1 MIKKKSII
9 VTGSDGFLGRKLVEK
24 LKKNNTVYGIDI
36 KSKFT
41 KSINIDLT
49 NKKKLLNSFKNKKI
63 DYIFHFGG
71 ISDIDFSVKNP
82 DKTLKI
88 NIFSLINILNL
99 ALEKKINTI
108 VFASSIYTYSNQGSF
123 YKISKL
129 ACEEILYEFNRLYN
143 LDYKI
148 IRYGTVFGHD
158 PDHKNSISKMVQQSR
173 TTRKIVREG
182 NGNELRKFIHID
194 DAINLTI
201 KTISKKYS
209 KFHYFDITGKKNYS
223 IKNIVNKIKNNV
235 PGIDALF
242 TNHKN
247 FHHYF
252 SSPHNQVKHK
262 IKKLSPRIENIDN
275 HIRDLIKI
283 N

>member
-24 LKKNNTVYGIDI
+24 LEKNNTVYGIDI
-36 KSKFT
+36 KSKYT
-41 KSINIDLT
+41 KSIHLDLN
-49 NKKKLLNSFKNKKI
+49 NKKKLFDFFKNKKI

-82 DKTLKI
+82 DKTLKT
-88 NIFSLINILNL
+88 NIFTLINILNL
-99 ALEKKINTI
+99 ALAKKLNTI
-108 VFASSIYTYSNQGSF
+108 VFASSIYTYSIQGSF

-148 IRYGTVFGHD
+148 IRFGTVFGYD
-158 PDHKNSISKMVQQSR
+158 PDHKNSISKIVRQAR
-173 TTRKIVREG
+173 TNKKIIREG
-182 NGNELRKFIHID
+182 NGNEVRKFIHVD

-201 KTISKKYS
+201 KTLYKEYS
-209 KFHYFDITGKKNYS
+209 KFHYFDITGKKKYS
-223 IKNIVNKIKNNV
+223 IKNIVKKIKNKI
-235 PGIDALF
+235 PDTEILF
-242 TNHKN
+242 TYQKN
-247 FHHYF
+247 FHHYS
-252 SSPHNQVKHK
+252 SSPHNKPKHK
-262 IKKLSPRIENIDN
+262 IKKLSPKIENIDY
-275 HIRDLIKI
+275 HINELLKI